1 MKHKLIWFLLLVAPT
16 SFADVTLRIDGA
28 AAAVVNEPQRTYYLP
43 GPDLAAGL
51 YWGVFKYLD
60 VVALAGYG
68 ITPRSATSPLAGPGS
83 GVRASVGLRLRA
95 PLDTSQYVPFG
106 EVTTGV
112 AISGPVLLG
121 LQGGAGVLFRLSKG
135 LFLGP
140 RVGFQQLARLA
151 PITEF
156 PSADAT
162 LVSLG
167 LSFEFPVIST
177 VRDGDADGVIDAED
191 KCPTTPGV
199 AEHQGCPA
207 PEVAPLPTVTRP
219 ATTMLRARLVD
230 LEDKPVNGTL
240 RFPKLGGKERVYDA
254 SPSVEIEL
262 EPGEYRIEAEAD
274 GYLVRGRT
282 ITIKEGET
290 LSTDFVLRPIPRV
303 KTASLGEA
311 EVFISQQINFEFAK
325 STILPE
331 SFYILDEVTDLLL
344 RNRRLKQVRV
354 EGHTD
359 DVGGAERNQVL
370 SEDRALSVTKY
381 LIDHGVEPNR
391 VQAQGFGLTKPL
403 ASNKTDAGRAKNRR
417 VQFRIIDQSR

>member
-1 MKHKLIWFLLLVAPT
+1 MKHKRIWVLLLMAST
-16 SFADVTLRIDGA
+16 SFADVTLRIDGS

-43 GPDLAAGL
+43 GPDLAVGV

-68 ITPRSATSPLAGPGS
+68 ITPRSPTSPLAGPGS
-83 GVRASVGLRLRA
+83 GVRVSAGLRLRA
-95 PLDTSQYVPFG
+95 PLETSQYVPFG
-106 EVTTGV
+106 EVTAGV
-112 AISGPVLLG
+112 AVSGPVLLG

-167 LSFEFPVIST
+167 LAFEFPVFST
-177 VRDGDADGVIDAED
+177 VRDSDGDGVIDDDD
-191 KCPTTPGV
+191 KCPSTRGV

-207 PEVAPLPTVTRP
+207 PEVAPPTVTRP
-219 ATTMLRARLVD
+219 AATMLRARLVD

-262 EPGEYRIEAEAD
+262 QAGEYRIEAEAD

-303 KTASLGEA
+303 KTASLGDA

-325 STILPE
+325 STILPD

-344 RNRRLKQVRV
+344 RNPRLKQVRV

-391 VQAQGFGLTKPL
+391 LQAQGFGLTKPL